1 MTKSPTGALLT
12 LALVVAVALTA
23 IDGNVW
29 PVQWWLIATP
39 ITLLAQPLARW
50 SLHRQA
56 AVDRKRAVR
65 LVLASEVAT
74 TDGSRHRV
82 AEVLERARE
91 LTRLA
96 ERLEHQS
103 FDLEPRPVGAQVEAT
118 IARFRFSET
127 RSRIWLP
134 PTPSNA
140 KPTNWPAP
148 LSSSTP
154 AAAAAPQPPECPFA
168 CAC

>member
-118 IARFRFSET
+118 IARFRFSENPVSDLVAAHAIEREADELARSALQLYT
-127 RSRIWLP
+127 RRRGG
-134 PTPSNA
+134 
-140 KPTNWPAP
+140 
-148 LSSSTP
+148 SS
-154 AAAAAPQPPECPFA
+154 AA
-168 CAC
+168 